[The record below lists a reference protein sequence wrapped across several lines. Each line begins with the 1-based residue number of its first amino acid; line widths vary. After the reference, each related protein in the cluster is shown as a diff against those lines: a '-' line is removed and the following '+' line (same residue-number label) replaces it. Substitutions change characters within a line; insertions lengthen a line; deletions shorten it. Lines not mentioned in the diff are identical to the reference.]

1 MLLLYVVFNMD
12 NLNEYLGGR
21 IIKTTDLKPETLLYL
36 KDHGGEVVTA
46 TFKKNDK
53 LFCRRCLMV
62 IEKLP
67 IDFQYCRSCINLGK
81 IQISD
86 ELLITPTD
94 ICYPRQEDYLVWD
107 GQLTANQSK
116 GVRELILAFQQHQNH
131 LVWAVTGAG
140 KTEMIFPLI
149 EQVLIKGQRIAI
161 CSPRVDVC
169 IELFPRIQKVFPK
182 TTVGLFHGRSEEP
195 YHLTQIVLA
204 TVHQLIRFEKAFD
217 VLVVD
222 EVDSYPLA
230 GNLML
235 HKAIQKAKKDTGI
248 IVYLSATPPK
258 ELLKQVKQHKLSIT
272 RLYQRFHGH
281 PLPEPHC
288 HLLLKPTQFLKINPR
303 LRLLIACLIK
313 NKQRFM
319 LFFPQIP
326 TMKQF
331 AKQLKKLY
339 PLLTFVD
346 VSSKDEQRLE
356 KVQQFREQK
365 VQAILTTTILERGVT
380 FKKIMVIVLDAQAKE
395 FSKTALI
402 QIAGR
407 AGRGKDSFDDEV
419 HFFYQVYNQQIR
431 KACDEIRY
439 LNQQAK
445 K

>member
-1 MLLLYVVFNMD
+1 MD

-21 IIKTTDLKPETLLYL
+21 IIKTTDLKPETLMYL
-36 KDHGGEVVTA
+36 QNCGGEIVAA

-53 LFCRRCLMV
+53 LFCRRCLME
-62 IEKLP
+62 IKKLP
-67 IDFQYCRSCINLGK
+67 IKFQYCRNCINLGK
-81 IQISD
+81 IQID
-86 ELLITPTD
+86 EQLLITPTNLNF
-94 ICYPRQEDYLVWD
+94 PQQEDYLVWD
-107 GQLTANQSK
+107 GQLTTNQTK
-116 GVRELILAFQQHQNH
+116 GVRELILAFQQHCDH

-149 EQVLIKGQRIAI
+149 EQVLQQGQRIAI

-195 YHLTQIVLA
+195 YHLTQIMLA

-217 VLVVD
+217 VLVID

-230 GNLML
+230 GNQML
-235 HKAIQKAKKDTGI
+235 HHAIKKAKKDVGM

-258 ELLKQVKQHKLSIT
+258 ELLTQVKQQKISIT

-288 HLLLKPTQFLKINPR
+288 HLLLKPTQFWKINPR
-303 LRLLIACLIK
+303 LRLLLKRLIK
-313 NKQRFM
+313 TKQRFM

-326 TMKQF
+326 AMKQF

-346 VSSKDEQRLE
+346 VSSKDDQRLE

-365 VQAILTTTILERGVT
+365 VQGILTTTILERGVT

-407 AGRGKDSFDDEV
+407 AGRGKDSYDDQV
-419 HFFYQVYNQQIR
+419 HFYYQAYNQQIR
-431 KACDEIRY
+431 LACDEIRY